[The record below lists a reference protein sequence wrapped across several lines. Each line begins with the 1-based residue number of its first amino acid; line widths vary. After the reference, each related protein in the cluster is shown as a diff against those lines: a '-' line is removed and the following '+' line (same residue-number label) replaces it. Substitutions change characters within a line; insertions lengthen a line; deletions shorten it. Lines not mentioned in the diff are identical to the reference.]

1 MRTCVL
7 SFLLLLALHSFGC
20 SRHEPLADSPQ
31 HKCVLILTV
40 DTLRP
45 ELVYPLRARA
55 EAREAL
61 GDREGGAAD
70 RDLACRQAERKRRLR
85 PAGGTPSGA

>member
-1 MRTCVL
+1 M
-7 SFLLLLALHSFGC
+7 LL
-20 SRHEPLADSPQ
+20 
-31 HKCVLILTV
+31 LTV

-70 RDLACRQAERKRRLR
+70 RDLACRQAERKRRVCAHTDPFRYQEAELGIRHVAEKQRRLR
-85 PAGGTPSGA
+85 PAGGTPSDA